1 MSKTKSKTKAK
12 RLTKEAQKSRPQG
25 HRPFW
30 TGTLTFGLV
39 NVPVELFPGTRTSR
53 VALRMLAPDGTPLAR
68 RFHCPEDDVDV
79 PMDEL
84 LRGYKLD
91 SGDYVVVSDEELEAA
106 SPEKSRE
113 IDLQQFVGIEQIP
126 PRLFERTYYLTPAG
140 DSNKAYRLLA
150 QAMEQTDLAGIA
162 TFVMRGKEYLV
173 AILSQGGIL
182 RAVTLRFGDEI
193 RMPDDI
199 GLPKV
204 KKGDAKAKTKFTK
217 VIKSHAAKD
226 LASVDLSDQYAKLV
240 EQLAKRKRRNHDN
253 VITVEEGEEDDAD
266 ADEKAESVDLLDTI
280 RQSLASAK
288 KQSSSNGNGKAS
300 NNGALAELSKEQ
312 LYERAQTLDI
322 AGRSS
327 MSKKELIRAVASSSN

>member
-1 MSKTKSKTKAK
+1 MSKTKSRTKTKTSAK
-12 RLTKEAQKSRPQG
+12 ETKKSRPQG

-30 TGTLTFGLV
+30 SGTLTFGLV

-79 PMDEL
+79 PLDEL

-150 QAMEQTDLAGIA
+150 EAMEQTDLAGIA

-173 AILSQGGIL
+173 AILSQAGIL

-204 KKGDAKAKTKFTK
+204 KKGDPKAKSKFTK
-217 VIKSHAAKD
+217 IIKSHGAKD
-226 LASVDLSDQYAKLV
+226 LASIDLSDEYAKLI

-253 VITVEEGEEDDAD
+253 VITVDENVEEESTEKGEG
-266 ADEKAESVDLLDTI
+266 VDLLETI

-288 KQSSSNGNGKAS
+288 KHSPSNGNGKAS
-300 NNGALAELSKEQ
+300 AKGALADLSKEE
-312 LYERAQTLDI
+312 LYERAQSLDI

>member
-1 MSKTKSKTKAK
+1 MIKTKSKTKSK
-12 RLTKEAQKSRPQG
+12 QPTKEAKKSRPKG

-30 TGTLTFGLV
+30 SGTLTFGLV

-53 VALRMLAPDGTPLAR
+53 VALRMLAPDGPPLAR

-91 SGDYVVVSDEELEAA
+91 NGDYVVVSDEELEAA

-204 KKGDAKAKTKFTK
+204 KKGDAKSKAKFTK
-217 VIKSHAAKD
+217 IIKSHAAKD
-226 LASVDLSDQYAKLV
+226 LASIDLSDEYAKLV
-240 EQLAKRKRRNHDN
+240 EQLAKRKRRKHDN
-253 VITVEEGEEDDAD
+253 VITVDEAAEDEIEETGEG
-266 ADEKAESVDLLDTI
+266 VDLLDTI

-300 NNGALAELSKEQ
+300 TNGPLAELSKEE
-312 LYERAQTLDI
+312 LYERAQSLDI

-327 MSKKELIRAVASSSN
+327 MNKKELMRAVASGSD

>member
-1 MSKTKSKTKAK
+1 MSKTKARTKAK
-12 RLTKEAQKSRPQG
+12 RPTKEAKQSRPPG

-30 TGTLTFGLV
+30 SGTLTFGLV

-79 PMDEL
+79 PLDEL

-126 PRLFERTYYLTPAG
+126 ARLFERTYYLTPAG

-226 LASVDLSDQYAKLV
+226 LASIDLSDEYAKLV

-253 VITVEEGEEDDAD
+253 VITVTEGAEDDAE
-266 ADEKAESVDLLDTI
+266 EKAESVDLLDTI

-300 NNGALAELSKEQ
+300 INGTLTELSKDE
-312 LYERAQTLDI
+312 LYERAQSLDI

-327 MSKKELIRAVASSSN
+327 MTKKELMRAVASSSE

>member
-12 RLTKEAQKSRPQG
+12 QPAKEAKKSRPQS

-30 TGTLTFGLV
+30 SGTLTFGLV

-68 RFHCPEDDVDV
+68 RFHCPEDDIDV

-91 SGDYVVVSDEELEAA
+91 SGDYVVVSDEELDAA

-193 RMPDDI
+193 RMPEDI

-204 KKGDAKAKTKFTK
+204 TKGDAKAKAKFTK
-217 VIKSHAAKD
+217 IIKSHAVKD
-226 LASVDLSDQYAKLV
+226 LASIDLSDEYAKLV
-240 EQLAKRKRRNHDN
+240 EGLAKRKRRNHDN
-253 VITVEEGEEDDAD
+253 VITVDETAEDETEEAGEG
-266 ADEKAESVDLLDTI
+266 VDLLETI

-288 KQSSSNGNGKAS
+288 KQSTSNGNGKAGT
-300 NNGALAELSKEQ
+300 NGSLAGLSKDE

-327 MSKKELIRAVASSSN
+327 MSKKELLRAVASSSD

>member
-12 RLTKEAQKSRPQG
+12 QPAKEAKKSRPQL

-30 TGTLTFGLV
+30 SGTLTFGLV

-68 RFHCPEDDVDV
+68 RFHCPEDDIDV

-91 SGDYVVVSDEELEAA
+91 SGDYVVVSDEELDAA

-150 QAMEQTDLAGIA
+150 QAMEQTNLAGIA

-193 RMPDDI
+193 RMPEDI

-204 KKGDAKAKTKFTK
+204 KKGDAKAKAKFTK
-217 VIKSHAAKD
+217 IIKTHAVKD
-226 LASVDLSDQYAKLV
+226 LASIDLSDEYAKLV

-253 VITVEEGEEDDAD
+253 VITVDDSAEAEEDTA
-266 ADEKAESVDLLDTI
+266 ETSESVDLLETI

-288 KQSSSNGNGKAS
+288 KQSSSDGNGKAGT
-300 NNGALAELSKEQ
+300 NDTLADLSKDE

-327 MSKKELIRAVASSSN
+327 MSKKELLRAVASSSD